1 MGGLLAWTSM
11 FGRELGHRCR
21 LSSARLGVCR
31 LLGAP
36 EARGGPTTHA
46 SLEFDLGFLKTSQE
60 QTQLPRATTP
70 GPHWKTRKSFS
81 RSTLGGQ
88 KGFSE
93 TALKSGM
100 VSESAGSD
108 RRGGC
113 AEGASAVWRRVSR
126 RRPPRPCVA
135 CTSWRVWRP
144 PPRRACLEPASVI
157 SDPALT
163 LCQ

>member
-1 MGGLLAWTSM
+1 MEGLLAWTSV

-21 LSSARLGVCR
+21 LSSARLSICR

-36 EARGGPTTHA
+36 KARGGPTTHA

-93 TALKSGM
+93 TALKSEM
-100 VSESAGSD
+100 VSKSAGSD

-113 AEGASAVWRRVSR
+113 AEGASGVWRQVSW

-135 CTSWRVWRP
+135 CTSWRVLKSKHQEATSP
-144 PPRRACLEPASVI
+144 QSLLGTCFC
-157 SDPALT
+157 DF
-163 LCQ
+163 